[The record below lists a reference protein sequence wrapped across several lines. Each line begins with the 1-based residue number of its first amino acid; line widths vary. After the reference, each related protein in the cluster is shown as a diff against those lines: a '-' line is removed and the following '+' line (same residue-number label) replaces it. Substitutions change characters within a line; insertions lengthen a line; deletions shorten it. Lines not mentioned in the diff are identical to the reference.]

1 MDILID
7 NFLVLCFVLIVVT
20 LIWWLWFEIQKQKR
34 RRKRGSIVLRSPK
47 SGRSPQSQK
56 STKDSSTK
64 RQLIRLLHGDRQA
77 VERLISSAQMNQPG
91 KSQKWYEE
99 KVLHDL
105 DRDRR

>member
-7 NFLVLCFVLIVVT
+7 NFLVLCFILILVT
-20 LIWWLWFEIQKQKR
+20 LIWWLWYEMQKQKR
-34 RRKRGSIVLRSPK
+34 RRKRGAIVLRSSK
-47 SGRSPQSQK
+47 ASRSPQSRT
-56 STKDSSTK
+56 STKDSSIK
-64 RQLIRLLHGDRQA
+64 RQLIGLLHGDRQA
-77 VERLISSAQMNQPG
+77 VERLIDSAQTRQPG

>member
-7 NFLVLCFVLIVVT
+7 NFLVLCFVLILVT
-20 LIWWLWFEIQKQKR
+20 LIWWFWYEMQKQKR
-34 RRKRGSIVLRSPK
+34 RRKRGAIVLRSPK
-47 SGRSPQSQK
+47 SGRSQK
-56 STKDSSTK
+56 PTKDSSTK
-64 RQLIRLLHGDRQA
+64 RQLMRLLHGDRQA